1 MFRILVADDEG
12 IMLESIKSIILSNF
26 GSECQVAC
34 VKTGRAVIE
43 QAEAFRPDIAIVDI
57 QMPGLSGI
65 QAIRE
70 VRRFNSSMVFIIITA
85 YDKFSYAQE
94 AVNLGVMEFITK
106 PVNKKKILDVC
117 IRAMHQVEEA
127 RKKLSDD
134 LKIRE
139 KLELVKAS
147 GAFAVA
153 MDIDAAGLPFLQN
166 LNPPAG
172 SKSVEELKEIVKMA
186 EVPFILKGIMTANAA
201 RKAREAGAQGI
212 IVSNHGGRVQDQ
224 CPATAEVLAEIVDAV
239 GADMTILVDGG
250 IRSGVDLY
258 KALALGADGVLVAR
272 PYVTAVYGGQKDG
285 VTALTEKLLGELR
298 DTMKMCGTYTLE
310 EIGRENI
317 RQPHLG

>member
-1 MFRILVADDEG
+1 MKLHYGEKYTDQEYNEILVEG
-12 IMLESIKSIILSNF
+12 CAQNGIAAF
-26 GSECQVAC
+26 
-34 VKTGRAVIE
+34 TGDGTDPNVMIE
-43 QAEAFRPDIAIVDI
+43 ATAAIRKAN
-57 QMPGLSGI
+57 GSGI
-65 QAIRE
+65 PTIKPW
-70 VRRFNSSMVFIIITA
+70 
-85 YDKFSYAQE
+85 D
-94 AVNLGVMEFITK
+94 MET
-106 PVNKKKILDVC
+106 
-117 IRAMHQVEEA
+117 
-127 RKKLSDD
+127 
-134 LKIRE
+134 IRE

-186 EVPFILKGIMTANAA
+186 EIPFILKGIMTANAA

>member
-1 MFRILVADDEG
+1 
-12 IMLESIKSIILSNF
+12 
-26 GSECQVAC
+26 
-34 VKTGRAVIE
+34 
-43 QAEAFRPDIAIVDI
+43 
-57 QMPGLSGI
+57 MPRKQSTWG
-65 QAIRE
+65 
-70 VRRFNSSMVFIIITA
+70 
-85 YDKFSYAQE
+85 D
-94 AVNLGVMEFITK
+94 GVHHK

-172 SKSVEELKEIVKMA
+172 SKSVEEVKRNR
-186 EVPFILKGIMTANAA
+186 EDGRSPIYFERIMTANAA

-272 PYVTAVYGGQKDG
+272 
-285 VTALTEKLLGELR
+285 L
-298 DTMKMCGTYTLE
+298 M
-310 EIGRENI
+310 
-317 RQPHLG
+317 